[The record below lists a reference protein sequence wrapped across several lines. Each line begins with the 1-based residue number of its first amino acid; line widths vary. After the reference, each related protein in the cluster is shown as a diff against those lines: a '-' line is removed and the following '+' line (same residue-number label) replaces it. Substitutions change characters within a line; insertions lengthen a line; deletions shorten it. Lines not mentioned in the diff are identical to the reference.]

1 MIIKHL
7 EPDIEN
13 ILIYDSVIHTGG
25 DNTKNT
31 QRNTKR
37 PSISYI
43 DFLYWN
49 KRRRAKGN

>member
-25 DNTKNT
+25 GQYKKHSAEYLKTINLV
-31 QRNTKR
+31 
-37 PSISYI
+37 Y
-43 DFLYWN
+43 
-49 KRRRAKGN
+49 